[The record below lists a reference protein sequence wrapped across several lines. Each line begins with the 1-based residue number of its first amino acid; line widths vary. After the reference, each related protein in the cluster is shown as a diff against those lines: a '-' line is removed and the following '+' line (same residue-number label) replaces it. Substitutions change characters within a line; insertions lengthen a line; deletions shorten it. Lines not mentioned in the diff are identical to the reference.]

1 MVSDATLPAAGPLKV
16 AKLNQGLA
24 QASKLGFE
32 FGFRLYT
39 MSFPKE
45 AEDAGTEGFISRPSE
60 TPHPSSWLTIS
71 RRIITQKSNFLQ
83 HSLSLACSKENHL
96 VSGFT
101 ISSAVIYCAE
111 NVQGVNDVHSE
122 TVV

>member
-1 MVSDATLPAAGPLKV
+1 M

-45 AEDAGTEGFISRPSE
+45 AEDAGIEGFISRPSE
-60 TPHPSSWLTIS
+60 TPHPSLWLTIS
-71 RRIITQKSNFLQ
+71 RHIITQKSNFLQ
-83 HSLSLACSKENHL
+83 HSLSLGCSEENHL

-101 ISSAVIYCAE
+101 ISSAVVYNTE
-111 NVQGVNDVHSE
+111 NVQRVNYVHSE
-122 TVV
+122 VFV